1 MIRRYVVRAA
11 AEGLFDGVMPVD
23 RVRAWA
29 GNFPSNAVRRMSK
42 LGLMLG
48 ETLREFPI
56 APEDAVV
63 YATTFAEPIA
73 TERYLESFPAASP
86 LYFQTSIHPSA
97 IEQVLITRG
106 CPVRELTPLAG
117 QAHLSAQAA
126 LMALLTPMPRV
137 LLTGGE
143 EIGTW
148 FRDLDAA
155 SHVGFAFA
163 LELGAAVD
171 AADPTEPPEA
181 ALGELSWSGPEN
193 HPSHGCACGAC
204 GDFAERSGA
213 PAGDL
218 RELFQAVSARHA
230 MRCPSPAG
238 GHIEL
243 TWF

>member
-1 MIRRYVVRAA
+1 MIRRYIERAA
-11 AEGLFDGVMPVD
+11 AEGLYEREMPEE
-23 RVRAWA
+23 RIRAWSR
-29 GNFPSNAVRRMSK
+29 NFPANAVRRMSK

-48 ETLREFPI
+48 ETLRDFPI
-56 APEDAVV
+56 APEDAIV
-63 YATTFAEPIA
+63 YATTFAEPVA

-117 QAHLSAQAA
+117 QAYLSAQAA
-126 LMALLTPMPRV
+126 LMALLTPVPRV

-163 LELGAAVD
+163 LALGETIGEAGGAGS
-171 AADPTEPPEA
+171 ARPPAPAA
-181 ALGELSWSGPEN
+181 ALGELRWSD
-193 HPSHGCACGAC
+193 S
-204 GDFAERSGA
+204 GDAQRNGSGEA
-213 PAGDL
+213 RRPVGGDL
-218 RELFQAVSARHA
+218 RELFQAVRDRQPL
-230 MRCPSPAG
+230 RCSSPAG
-238 GHIEL
+238 GEIEL
-243 TWF
+243 SWF

>member
-1 MIRRYVVRAA
+1 MIRRYVVQAA
-11 AEGLFDGVMPVD
+11 AEGPYDGVLPEE
-23 RVRAWA
+23 RVRVWA
-29 GNFPSNAVRRMSK
+29 RNFPPNAVRRMSK

-48 ETLREFPI
+48 ETLREFAIGP
-56 APEDAVV
+56 ADAVV

-73 TERYLESFPAASP
+73 TERYLESFPSASP
-86 LYFQTSIHPSA
+86 LHFQTSIHPSA

-163 LELGAAVD
+163 LALGEPVAAGAA
-171 AADPTEPPEA
+171 APPGA
-181 ALGELSWSGPEN
+181 CGELSWREHPKGAMNGSAAPAGQASGPK
-193 HPSHGCACGAC
+193 PG
-204 GDFAERSGA
+204 
-213 PAGDL
+213 GDL
-218 RELFQAVSARHA
+218 RELFYAVRERHA
-230 MRCPSPAG
+230 LHCPSPAG
-238 GHIEL
+238 GEIAL

>member
-11 AEGLFDGVMPVD
+11 AEGPFEGVLPGERIRD
-23 RVRAWA
+23 WSR
-29 GNFPSNAVRRMSK
+29 NFPANAVRRMSK

-48 ETLREFPI
+48 ETLRDFPI
-56 APEDAVV
+56 APEDAIV

-73 TERYLESFPAASP
+73 TERYLESFPSASP

-126 LMALLTPMPRV
+126 LMALLTPIPRV

-163 LELGAAVD
+163 LALGDRLAESATAAP
-171 AADPTEPPEA
+171 APPDV
-181 ALGELSWSGPEN
+181 LGELRWSDGGTRAPN
-193 HPSHGCACGAC
+193 GSGQDGAN
-204 GDFAERSGA
+204 GRPG
-213 PAGDL
+213 GDL
-218 RELFQAVSARHA
+218 RELFYAVRDRQLL
-230 MRCPSPAG
+230 RCPSPAG
-238 GHIEL
+238 GEIEL
-243 TWF
+243 KWF

>member
-1 MIRRYVVRAA
+1 MIRRYVVQAA
-11 AEGLFDGVMPVD
+11 AEGLYEGSLPEE
-23 RVRAWA
+23 RVRVWSK
-29 GNFPSNAVRRMSK
+29 NFPPNAVRRMSK

-56 APEDAVV
+56 SPEDAIV

-73 TERYLESFPAASP
+73 TERYLESFPSASP

-117 QAHLSAQAA
+117 QAHLSAQASLA
-126 LMALLTPMPRV
+126 ALLTPMPRV

-155 SHVGFAFA
+155 SRVGFAFA
-163 LELGAAVD
+163 LALGAPHSAGVI
-171 AADPTEPPEA
+171 EPMPPG
-181 ALGELSWSGPEN
+181 ALGELKWNDEEVPARPESGN
-193 HPSHGCACGAC
+193 GAAC
-204 GDFAERSGA
+204 E
-213 PAGDL
+213 GDL
-218 RELFQAVSARHA
+218 RELFYAVRDRQPL
-230 MRCPSPAG
+230 RCFSPAG
-238 GHIEL
+238 GRIEL
-243 TWF
+243 AWF

>member
-11 AEGLFDGVMPVD
+11 AEGLFEGEMPED
-23 RVRAWA
+23 RVRAWSK
-29 GNFPSNAVRRMSK
+29 NFPSNAVRRMSK
-42 LGLMLG
+42 LGLMMG

-56 APEDAVV
+56 APEDGVV

-73 TERYLESFPAASP
+73 TERYLESFPVASP

-126 LMALLTPMPRV
+126 LTALLTPMPHV

-155 SHVGFAFA
+155 SRVGFAFA
-163 LELGAAVD
+163 LALGEVR
-171 AADPTEPPEA
+171 TEPVPIA
-181 ALGELSWSGPEN
+181 MPPADALGELSWTDGEDAVRLNRHSETPATSG
-193 HPSHGCACGAC
+193 
-204 GDFAERSGA
+204 
-213 PAGDL
+213 GDL
-218 RELFQAVSARHA
+218 RELFHAVRDRQP
-230 MRCPSPAG
+230 MRSLSPAG
-238 GHIEL
+238 GRIEL

>member
-11 AEGLFDGVMPVD
+11 AEGLYDGVMPKE
-23 RVRAWA
+23 RVAIWA
-29 GNFPSNAVRRMSK
+29 RNFPANAVRRMSR

-56 APEDAVV
+56 APEDAIV

-73 TERYLESFPAASP
+73 TERYLESFPSASP

-126 LMALLTPMPRV
+126 LMALLTPTPRV

-163 LELGAAVD
+163 LELAETVSDEETAVP
-171 AADPTEPPEA
+171 AE
-181 ALGELSWSGPEN
+181 ALGELKWTETQT
-193 HPSHGCACGAC
+193 GCEKAAGQ
-204 GDFAERSGA
+204 ES
-213 PAGDL
+213 PVGDL
-218 RELFQAVSARHA
+218 RELFQAVRDRQPL
-230 MRCPSPAG
+230 RCASPAG
-238 GHIEL
+238 GEIAL
-243 TWF
+243 DWF

>member
-11 AEGLFDGVMPVD
+11 AEGPYDGVLPPE
-23 RVRAWA
+23 RVRAWSQ
-29 GNFPSNAVRRMSK
+29 NFPTNAVRRMSK

-56 APEDAVV
+56 SPEDAIV

-117 QAHLSAQAA
+117 QAHLSAQAV
-126 LMALLTPMPRV
+126 LMALLTPTPRV
-137 LLTGGE
+137 LLAGGE

-148 FRDLDAA
+148 FQDLDAA
-155 SHVGFAFA
+155 SRVGFVFA
-163 LELGAAVD
+163 IELGETAS
-171 AADPTEPPEA
+171 DPESFDRARPA
-181 ALGELSWSGPEN
+181 GALGELTWSDVCGKAN
-193 HPSHGCACGAC
+193 NGSASHPAAAAG
-204 GDFAERSGA
+204 
-213 PAGDL
+213 GDL
-218 RELFQAVSARHA
+218 RELFHAVNTRQPL
-230 MRCPSPAG
+230 RCSSPAG
-238 GHIEL
+238 GEVGL

>member
-1 MIRRYVVRAA
+1 MIRRYVFRAA
-11 AEGLFDGVMPVD
+11 AEGLFDGVMPAD
-23 RVRAWA
+23 RVRAWSA
-29 GNFPSNAVRRMSK
+29 NFPANAVRRMSK

-48 ETLREFPI
+48 ETLRDFPI

-63 YATTFAEPIA
+63 YATTFAEPVA

-126 LMALLTPMPRV
+126 LTALLTPSPRV

-163 LELGAAVD
+163 LELGESLD
-171 AADPTEPPEA
+171 AEDATAPPKA
-181 ALGELSWSGPEN
+181 ALGELRWSGAGGHQP
-193 HPSHGCACGAC
+193 HGCACGAC
-204 GDFAERSGA
+204 GASAGK
-213 PAGDL
+213 AGDL
-218 RELFQAVSARHA
+218 RELFEAVSARSTL
-230 MRCPSPAG
+230 RCPSPAG
-238 GHIEL
+238 GEVEL
-243 TWF
+243 RWF